1 MSVHYRRLVL
11 VLGAVI
17 LAVGIAYGLVRG
29 CGERRQVIHVATA
42 DALAMSFGRMV
53 EVFERENPD
62 VEVKLIIEGSVMLLR
77 MHLLHPADVVALAD
91 YRLIEE
97 VLRPDDADW
106 LAKFATTE
114 VVIARSQA
122 SKFTDEIT
130 ADNWPEILLRPGV
143 LVGHPD
149 PATDSC
155 GYYTRLA
162 WKLAGRYHAERFPEL
177 FEKLALKSSAKYQ
190 RPDALGVMALIET
203 RAVDYAFLYR
213 CHAVDHHLPYL
224 RLSDQVNLGEPS
236 LAETYAKASVDVPD
250 FKGKVVPMQ
259 GHPIFFGIT
268 ISKRSRK
275 QEVAERFVR
284 FVLSSTGQE
293 MLRRSDIVPIL
304 PALAPAWST
313 HVPQSLTEIVVA
325 EPAIPSA
332 KPGAAGP

>member
-1 MSVHYRRLVL
+1 MSERHRRLVR
-11 VLGAVI
+11 VLGAVV
-17 LAVGIAYGLVRG
+17 LVSGIVYGLLRG
-29 CGERRQVIHVATA
+29 CSTRRHVIHVATA

-62 VEVKLIIEGSVMLLR
+62 VEVRLNVEGSVMLLR
-77 MHLLHPADVVALAD
+77 MHLLHPSDVVAFAD
-91 YRLIEE
+91 HRLIEE

-114 VVIARSQA
+114 VVIASSQA
-122 SKFTDEIT
+122 SRFVSEIT
-130 ADNWPEILLRPGV
+130 TENWPEILLRPGV

-162 WKLAGRYHAERFPEL
+162 WKLASRHHAARFPDL
-177 FEKLALKSSAKYQ
+177 FEKLVEKSSAKYQ
-190 RPDALGVMALIET
+190 RPDALGVMALVET
-203 RAVDYAFLYR
+203 RSLDYAFLYR
-213 CHAVDHHLPYL
+213 CHAVDHHLPYI
-224 RLSDQVNLGEPS
+224 RLSDQANLGEPP

-275 QEVAERFVR
+275 QEVAERFVG
-284 FVLSSTGQE
+284 FVLSPRGQE
-293 MLRRSDIVPIL
+293 MLRRSDIVPL
-304 PALAPAWST
+304 VPALSPSWST
-313 HVPQSLTEIVVA
+313 RVPRSLAGIVVV
-325 EPAIPSA
+325 EPGTPSA
-332 KPGAAGP
+332 RSGTLGP